1 MTVIG
6 MHTAHTRL
14 RARGGRDILDPIN
27 ASKTAGRLQCGHWNH
42 FSYYVS
48 SLYVPLQA
56 IDARVPRAL
65 GVQLS
70 SIALAWRHNLSD
82 IDAEMEK
89 IPTAACNVHGTA
101 ID

>member
-1 MTVIG
+1 LTE
-6 MHTAHTRL
+6 R
-14 RARGGRDILDPIN
+14 REKR
-27 ASKTAGRLQCGHWNH
+27 
-42 FSYYVS
+42 S
-48 SLYVPLQA
+48 SETGLIHALLAIRTLYVPLQA